1 MRRFAGNL
9 LRLCGFSP
17 KDAMVNLKAWPAY
30 RRQKRIFFRQS
41 SGGGQSGLFPPGPD
55 FPILT
60 EAGESGGTARGH
72 YFHQDLLVAR
82 LIHEANPRR
91 HVDVGSRVD
100 GFVAHVAAFRE
111 IEVLDIR
118 PNPEV
123 PHAIRF
129 HQLDLM
135 APLPKVWQGC
145 CDSLSCL
152 HALEHFGL
160 GRYGDAIDAM
170 GHEKALANLTD
181 MLEPGGV
188 LYLSVPIGPQR
199 VEFNAHR
206 VFAVGTVLEM
216 LEGPFSIEG
225 FHYVDDHGDLHRDV
239 DWVSSEA
246 ETSFGCLWGCGI
258 FVARK
263 MAARAK

>member
-1 MRRFAGNL
+1 MKRFAGNL
-9 LRLCGFSP
+9 LRLCGWSP
-17 KDAMVNLKAWPAY
+17 RTALANWKRLPEFL
-30 RRQKRIFFRQS
+30 RQKKEFESLSIAAGHRGDFAE
-41 SGGGQSGLFPPGPD
+41 GPD

-60 EAGESGGTARGH
+60 EVGEPGGSASGH

-111 IEVLDIR
+111 IEVIDIR

-123 PHAIRF
+123 PHPIRF
-129 HQLDLM
+129 RRLDLM
-135 APLPKVWQGC
+135 APLPEEWKSS

-160 GRYGDAIDAM
+160 GRYGDPIDPA
-170 GHEKALANLTD
+170 GHQKALVNLAE
-181 MLEPGGV
+181 MIEPGGI

-206 VFAVGTVLEM
+206 VFAVGTVLQL
-216 LEGPFSIEG
+216 LEEKFSIEG
-225 FHYVDDHGDLHRDV
+225 FHYVDDHGDLLPDRD
-239 DWVSSEA
+239 WRSPEA
-246 ETSFGCLWGCGI
+246 ETSFGCHWGCGI

-263 MAARAK
+263 KGS

>member
-17 KDAMVNLKAWPAY
+17 KVVIANLKSWPAY
-30 RRQKRIFFRQS
+30 RRQKQEFFRQS
-41 SGGGQSGLFPPGPD
+41 SGGGQTGIFPPGPD
-55 FPILT
+55 FPLLT
-60 EAGESGGTARGH
+60 EAGDTGGTARGH

-82 LIHEANPRR
+82 LIHEARPRR

-111 IEVLDIR
+111 IEVMDIR

-123 PHAIRF
+123 PHPILF
-129 HQLDLM
+129 HRLDLM
-135 APLPKVWQGC
+135 ASLPDPWRSS

-152 HALEHFGL
+152 HALEHGGL
-160 GRYGDAIDAM
+160 GRYGDPIDAM

-181 MLEPGGV
+181 MLEPGGI

-206 VFAVGTVLEM
+206 VFAVGTVLR
-216 LEGPFSIEG
+216 LLRAKFSIEG
-225 FHYVDDHGDLHRDV
+225 FHYVDDRGDLHLDA
-239 DWVSSEA
+239 DWISPEA
-246 ETSFGCLWGCGI
+246 ETSFGCQWGCGI

-263 MAARAK
+263 KEASAK